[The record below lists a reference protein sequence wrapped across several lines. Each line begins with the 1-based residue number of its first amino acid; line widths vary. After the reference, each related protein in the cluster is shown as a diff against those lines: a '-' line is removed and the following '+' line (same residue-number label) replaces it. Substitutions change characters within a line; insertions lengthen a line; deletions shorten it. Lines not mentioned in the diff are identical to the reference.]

1 MVYNKLKNMDY
12 LRISTITGTGALD
25 TLLDLDELFKI
36 LEISDIIH
44 YMDYGCNN
52 YKGYSKKLE
61 KKKRKKKNTKVFYN
75 QITLHFFHINKI
87 VNVKLFNNGHIQMT
101 GLKDISHLRDIIE
114 SIVSII
120 SSYNRNEIIFST
132 NKNPSIIDTSIALI
146 NSDFDIK
153 FEINREVLHRE
164 ILNNGTYSTY
174 EPCIY
179 PGVNIKY
186 FHNHS
191 NTGACCCEGPC
202 DGKGK
207 NGACKKITIA
217 VFKSGKVIITGAN
230 SLNQLDI
237 AYHFIHKFLT
247 DKKELIKI

>member
-1 MVYNKLKNMDY
+1 MDY

-25 TLLDLDELFKI
+25 TLLDLDELFKT
-36 LEISDIIH
+36 LEINDIIQ
-44 YMDYGCNN
+44 YMEYGCHN

-61 KKKRKKKNTKVFYN
+61 KKKRKQKHTKVFYN
-75 QITLHFFHINKI
+75 QITLHVFHINKI

-101 GLKDISHLRDIIE
+101 GLKDISHVEDIIE
-114 SIVSII
+114 IIVSII
-120 SSYNRNEIIFST
+120 SSYNNNDKIFST
-132 NKNPSIIDTSIALI
+132 NSNPTIIDTKIALI

-164 ILNNGTYSTY
+164 ILNSGKYSTY

-191 NTGACCCEGPC
+191 NTGECCCEEPC

-207 NGACKKITIA
+207 GDACKKITIA

-230 SLNQLDI
+230 SLDQLDI

-247 DKKELIKI
+247 DKKDLIKI